1 MHFARSFKER
11 ERERKEHGLQS
22 SVKILSRLL
31 KKRLCESFLDLKLRA
46 RKRQFKTEYFGRM
59 LRHVLAARMRHF
71 FGKWRHNTERT
82 RLAELV
88 NVIPSNLIN
97 RPRATLS
104 WSATR

>member
-46 RKRQFKTEYFGRM
+46 HKRQFKTEYFGRM

-88 NVIPSNLIN
+88 NVIIPS
-97 RPRATLS
+97 S
-104 WSATR
+104 